1 MICIPW
7 KGSKINIREGFTKYF
22 IQFFSIKEERIQCNY
37 LNPSLYSLFF
47 SGFPFALS
55 NEKD

>member
-7 KGSKINIREGFTKYF
+7 EGSKINIGEGYTKYF
-22 IQFFSIKEERIQCNY
+22 IQFFSIKKERIQCNY

-47 SGFPFALS
+47 SGFSFALS